1 MMSLVN
7 IDLRTARHITG
18 LARHLNFTRAAREL
32 ELTQSALSRSI
43 QQAEAL
49 LGVKLFDR
57 DRTKVELTAI
67 GRIVADG
74 ANELLE
80 QSRSFADLLGRL
92 KAGSQTSVRFGMART
107 AAAALL
113 PQALQ
118 AELELAPGLQ
128 HHIVVRGFD
137 YLRDL
142 LLSREIEF
150 FVSAEHRTEGSNAN
164 DALQVH
170 PIANFPITPL
180 VRSGHPLLAA
190 NTDKKPDEFP
200 WMISSTE
207 APATTAQEMGYP
219 QLRLKPEI
227 MLEDLGC
234 AARLTETT
242 DLIWVT
248 STFSAAHELQA
259 GRLRQL
265 TPTWQ
270 QCTPARPP
278 YKLMIFQL
286 HGCTLSP
293 AALRLSRRL
302 AVLASRLQE
311 TI

>member
-1 MMSLVN
+1 MSLTN
-7 IDLRTARHITG
+7 IDLRAARHITG

-43 QQAEAL
+43 QHVEAA
-49 LGVKLFDR
+49 LGVTLFDR
-57 DRTKVELTAI
+57 DRTKVQLTAM
-67 GRIVADG
+67 GRIVVDG
-74 ANELLE
+74 ANALLQ
-80 QSRSFADLLGRL
+80 QSQSFDELLGRL
-92 KAGSQTSVRFGMART
+92 KAGAQTSVRFGMART

-128 HHIVVRGFD
+128 HQVVVRSFD
-137 YLRDL
+137 NLRDML
-142 LLSREIEF
+142 LAREIEF
-150 FVSAEHRTEGSNAN
+150 FVSAEHRREGSAAN
-164 DALQVH
+164 DTLQVH
-170 PIANFPITPL
+170 PIANFPIVPL
-180 VRSGHPLLAA
+180 VRAGHPLLAPH
-190 NTDKKPDEFP
+190 TGKRPDDFP

-207 APATTAQEMGYP
+207 APATTAQDMGYP
-219 QLRLKPEI
+219 QLRPTPEI

-234 AARLTETT
+234 AARLTATT

-248 STFSAAHELQA
+248 STFSAARELQE

-265 TPTWQ
+265 TSARQ
-270 QCTPARPP
+270 HRTPARPP

-293 AALRLSRRL
+293 AALRVGRRF